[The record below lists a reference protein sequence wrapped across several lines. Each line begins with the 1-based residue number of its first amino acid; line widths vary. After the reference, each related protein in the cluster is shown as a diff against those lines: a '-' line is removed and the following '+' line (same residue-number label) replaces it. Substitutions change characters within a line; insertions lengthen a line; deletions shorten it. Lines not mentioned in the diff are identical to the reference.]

1 MNTKLKA
8 ISVFHQKVQPKWSV
22 LTRHLFALLVVL
34 ISTGAQ
40 ALGHA
45 VTYEEL
51 PFSTVT
57 QAISCG
63 EWHHDD
69 ESGMFRVLLAYHSGQ
84 NMLFVDMVKPN
95 ASQTQLVVH
104 RGFAIDEFDNDHADY
119 DISGLR
125 CRPAGEGKIRI
136 TGRSEDSG
144 GEKGKF
150 RIDFDGRSGTYIFR
164 R

>member
-1 MNTKLKA
+1 MNNNLNA
-8 ISVFHQKVQPKWSV
+8 IVNFHQKIQPKWSV
-22 LTRHLFALLVVL
+22 LNRLLFALLAVPL
-34 ISTGAQ
+34 ATGAQ
-40 ALGHA
+40 ALGRA

-57 QAISCG
+57 QVISCG
-63 EWHHDD
+63 EWRHDD

-119 DISGLR
+119 DLSGLR